1 MDAATIG
8 DVWHEVV
15 GTQPHPPWWLVA
27 ITGAAA
33 LAAVSVGSAWHL
45 TRGVVTIAH
54 EAGHAFAALVTG
66 RQLQGIRLHSD
77 TSGVTVS
84 RGKPYGAG
92 MVLTASAG
100 YVTPSL
106 LGLGGAALLAT
117 GHITALLWAAVAVL
131 AAVLVM
137 VRNVY
142 GVVSVV
148 ITGGVVLA
156 VSWLGSAT
164 VQAAFAYALTWF
176 LLLAGAR
183 PVWELQHKR
192 SRGRAPDSDADQLAR
207 LTGMPGLMWVLCF
220 GLVAVAALVA
230 GGTWLLPDTVP
241 HLLGG

>member
-8 DVWHEVV
+8 DVWNEVV

-27 ITGAAA
+27 VTGAAA
-33 LAAVSVGSAWHL
+33 LAAVSVDSAWHL
-45 TRGVVTIAH
+45 ARNVVTIAH

-84 RGKPYGAG
+84 RGKPYGPG
-92 MVLTASAG
+92 MVVTASAG

-106 LGLGGAALLAT
+106 LGLGGAALLAA
-117 GHITALLWAAVAVL
+117 GHVTALLWAAVALL
-131 AAVLVM
+131 AAVLLM

-148 ITGGVVLA
+148 VTGAIVFA

-164 VQAAFAYALTWF
+164 AQAGFAYALTWF

-183 PVWELQHKR
+183 PVVELQRKR

-207 LTGMPGLMWVLCF
+207 LTGMPGLVWVFCF
-220 GLVAVAALVA
+220 ALVAVAALVA
-230 GGTWLLPDTVP
+230 GGAWLLPGTVP
-241 HLLGG
+241 HLPRW